1 MKVHRITGA
10 RKATNTMPQNAP
22 EDTTE
27 MSCRDQDTDTETI
40 DTIDSVANV
49 GRDLDEVT
57 STEQPSTSKREA
69 KIADPPKQSKWKSFM
84 IRART
89 TFILIGSFCFF
100 IWMGHVP
107 LMAMILGIQYL
118 MVKEL
123 YTLAEKAHRRQNL
136 SEKRKPPKWL
146 FFFVATFW
154 QYFRFVQKQLIVE
167 FKMNPTIANLLGWT
181 INQHSV
187 IAFALYV
194 GGFVWFVLKLEKG
207 YYLVQFRQ
215 YAWVHLILLFV
226 FMPSSFFVSN
236 IFDGII
242 WFLLPCSMV
251 IINDIG
257 AYLAGIAIGR
267 TPLIKLSPKKTWEG
281 FFGGLLM
288 TLVGGWFLADW
299 MSHYKWLVCPRTDL
313 SMGWL
318 HCEPDDLFIPK
329 MFGTRDLTM
338 YAPAT
343 VAWLLSPVTALL
355 QTLADSFNVGDLRL
369 FTFVARPIQLH
380 SLVMALFASL
390 IAPFGG
396 FFASGFKRSFKIKDF
411 GDSIPGHGGMT
422 DRMDC
427 QVVMAVFSYLYYNN
441 YVAKLATVSLGTVLN
456 SITQMDSK
464 AQFELFNQLGSMLAA
479 KRQIP
484 EGLIRELSSARN
496 STLFKGVS

>member
-1 MKVHRITGA
+1 MGPSALSDAGEVSGRDA
-10 RKATNTMPQNAP
+10 
-22 EDTTE
+22 DTE
-27 MSCRDQDTDTETI
+27 TETI
-40 DTIDSVANV
+40 DTIDSVANA
-49 GRDLDEVT
+49 GRDQDEVSSRQPAT
-57 STEQPSTSKREA
+57 SHQKLREKVA
-69 KIADPPKQSKWKSFM
+69 PDKTSKWKSFLV
-84 IRART
+84 RARW

-100 IWMGHVP
+100 VWMGHVP

-123 YTLAEKAHRRQNL
+123 YALAEKAHRLRQKEL
-136 SEKRKPPKWL
+136 TEKRKPPKWF

-167 FKMNPTIANLLGWT
+167 FNMNPTFASLLGWT

-194 GGFVWFVLKLEKG
+194 SGFVAFVLKLEKG

-242 WFLLPCSMV
+242 WFLLPCSLV

-281 FFGGLLM
+281 FCGGLLM
-288 TLVGGWFLADW
+288 TLAAAWFLADW
-299 MSHYKWLVCPRTDL
+299 MSHYKWLICPRTDL

-318 HCEPDDLFIPK
+318 HCEPEELFVPK
-329 MFGTRDLTM
+329 LFGTTDLTT
-338 YAPAT
+338 YVPKT
-343 VAWLLSPVTALL
+343 IAWLCYPLTAIL
-355 QTLADSFNVGDLRL
+355 QGLADQFNIGNLSE
-369 FTFVARPIQLH
+369 FTFIARPIQLH
-380 SLVMALFASL
+380 ALVMAIFASV

-441 YVAKLATVSLGTVLN
+441 YIAKLASVSVGAVLN
-456 SITQMDSK
+456 AVMQLDSK
-464 AQFELFNQLGSMLAA
+464 AQYELFSQLGNMLAA

-484 EGLIRELSSARN
+484 EGLIRDIIGAKNSSRII
-496 STLFKGVS
+496 

>member
-1 MKVHRITGA
+1 MNRSSLSDADAGEVSGRDA
-10 RKATNTMPQNAP
+10 
-22 EDTTE
+22 DTE
-27 MSCRDQDTDTETI
+27 TETI

-49 GRDLDEVT
+49 GREQEEEVNSAHPGRLQQRRRAVKT
-57 STEQPSTSKREA
+57 GPDKGG
-69 KIADPPKQSKWKSFM
+69 KWKTFLV
-84 IRART
+84 RARW

-118 MVKEL
+118 MVREL
-123 YTLAEKAHRRQNL
+123 YALTEKAHRLRQKELN
-136 SEKRKPPKWL
+136 EKRKPPKWF

-167 FKMNPTIANLLGWT
+167 FNMNPTIASLLGWT
-181 INQHSV
+181 IEQHSIV
-187 IAFALYV
+187 AFALYV
-194 GGFVWFVLKLEKG
+194 SGFVAFVLKLEKG

-242 WFLLPCSMV
+242 WFLLPCSLV

-257 AYLAGIAIGR
+257 AYLAGLAIGR

-288 TLVGGWFLADW
+288 TLAGAWFLADW
-299 MSHYKWLVCPRTDL
+299 MSHYKWLICPRTDL

-318 HCEPDDLFIPK
+318 NCEPDELYVPKLFGVSDFVTLLPK
-329 MFGTRDLTM
+329 TLG
-338 YAPAT
+338 
-343 VAWLLSPVTALL
+343 WLNKPLVDLL
-355 QTLADSFNVGDLRL
+355 QTLAIYFSIGDLQHL
-369 FTFVARPIQLH
+369 TFIARPIQLH
-380 SLVMALFASL
+380 ALVMALFASV

-441 YVAKLATVSLGTVLN
+441 YIARLANVSVSAVLN
-456 SITQMDSK
+456 TVMQLDSK
-464 AQFELFNQLGSMLAA
+464 GQYELFSQLGNMLAA

-484 EGLIRELSSARN
+484 QGLIRDILGARN
-496 STLFKGVS
+496 NSRVL